1 MTLKLFTLPVNVVIR
16 YGVSTNT
23 RYGIVMRVN
32 VCHQLAPS
40 ILAASYW
47 SAGMFCRMPVICMI
61 VNGMPIHRFT
71 TITVTRAQVGSV
83 KNGSGSVI
91 QPQDSSVLLMAPS
104 GWSIWLMA
112 SRETN
117 CGTAI
122 DREKIDRHMPL
133 KRVVLRLMIIAR
145 NRPRRSSG
153 TWRRWPRSASS
164 RAHARTG
171 WRSPRRFRR
180 TANRSS

>member
-71 TITVTRAQVGSV
+71 TITVTRGPGRIGEERQRFGD
-83 KNGSGSVI
+83 
-91 QPQDSSVLLMAPS
+91 PAP
-104 GWSIWLMA
+104 GFERA
-112 SRETN
+112 VD
-117 CGTAI
+117 GA
-122 DREKIDRHMPL
+122 
-133 KRVVLRLMIIAR
+133 LRLEHLVDGQQGDELRAR
-145 NRPRRSSG
+145 PSTGRRS
-153 TWRRWPRSASS
+153 
-164 RAHARTG
+164 
-171 WRSPRRFRR
+171 
-180 TANRSS
+180 TATCP